1 MSLSAAY
8 IALLTGVLVWAVLV
22 RKLRARPWEQLSA
35 SETHALGDARMPAA
49 KVGLW
54 LFLAV
59 ISSLFALFMTAYSM
73 RMGHGH
79 AEDMHDW
86 HPVSEPGVLWL
97 NSGMLVLSS
106 IAMQWARMNVARG
119 ERKRTHDSL
128 LVGGLLT
135 LAFLAGQLFAWR
147 ELQAL
152 SRIHA
157 AGSGTGVL
165 LRPHSRARCASA
177 GRLGRL
183 GKNLGPHASQGHR
196 AHRHS
201 PEHRPVRGVLALPA
215 AGMAR
220 VVHLAARDL
229 KSI

>member
-8 IALLTGVLVWAVLV
+8 VALLTGVLVWAVLV

-35 SETHALGDARMPAA
+35 SETSALGAARMPPA

-54 LFLAV
+54 IFLAV

-79 AEDMHDW
+79 AQDMHDW

-97 NSGMLVLSS
+97 NSGMLVLGS

-128 LVGGLLT
+128 LIGGLLT
-135 LAFLAGQLFAWR
+135 LAFLAGQLYAWR
-147 ELQAL
+147 ELQAAVGFTPQEPALAFFYVLTAVHGAHLLGGLVVWARTLIRMRNKDTELIDIRL
-152 SRIHA
+152 SIDLCAVYWHYLLLVWL
-157 AGSGTGVL
+157 VL
-165 LRPHSRARCASA
+165 FTL
-177 GRLGRL
+177 L
-183 GKNLGPHASQGHR
+183 
-196 AHRHS
+196 
-201 PEHRPVRGVLALPA
+201 LAT
-215 AGMAR
+215 
-220 VVHLAARDL
+220 
-229 KSI
+229 